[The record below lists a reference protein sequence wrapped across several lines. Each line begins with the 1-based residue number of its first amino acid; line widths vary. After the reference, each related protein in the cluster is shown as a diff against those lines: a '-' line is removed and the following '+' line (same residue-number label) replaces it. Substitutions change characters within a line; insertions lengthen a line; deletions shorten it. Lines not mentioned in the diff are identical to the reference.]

1 MIFVI
6 MNLEGKVPF
15 MNYYKVN
22 ICYVILN
29 GYQCKQLNNS
39 LTVFACYAKSFMQNE
54 IFFKENVKTL
64 TFLNI

>member
-29 GYQCKQLNNS
+29 GYQRKQLNNS

-54 IFFKENVKTL
+54 IFLKKML
-64 TFLNI
+64 KL